1 MKMYTPQEI
10 IKKIRRIHIQ
20 TTRLATDLLAGS
32 YHSAFKGRGIEF
44 EEVREFQDGDEV
56 RHIDWN
62 VTARMNHPFIK
73 IFQEERELSVM
84 LIVDASASC
93 RFGNKNEIMAEI
105 GGVLAF
111 SAIKNQDKIGLILYT
126 DRVEKYIPPRK
137 GTRHVVRLIRELLL
151 FEPTNRGTDLAI
163 ALRFFGNVQK
173 QAGICFVLS
182 DFIQTKYSREIKL
195 LAKKHDL
202 IAAHIFDP
210 REQNLPK
217 VGLLEMQDG
226 ETLEMKLINT
236 NDPNVQQRL
245 KQSFLERKRALK
257 EVADQTGIGLIEI
270 DTDQPFMPRLLKF
283 FKLRELRR

>member
-1 MKMYTPQEI
+1 MYTPQEI